1 MANPNLLS
9 LTTVNA
15 KSAVQAAT
23 TSATAIVTNSAS
35 SGTLIKV
42 TALFLTNISALTKA
56 ATIDVYRSSTAYN
69 ILKDVDIPAGSSI
82 DVVSKT
88 IYLEEG
94 DSLRITAAENSTI
107 HAVCSYEVLS

>member
-9 LTTVNA
+9 LTTVSG
-15 KSAVQAAT
+15 KMAVQAST
-23 TSATAIVTNSAS
+23 TSATAIVENAAA
-35 SGTLIKV
+35 SGTLVKV
-42 TALFLTNISALTKA
+42 TSLFLTNIAASTKS

-69 ILKDVDIPAGSSI
+69 ILKDVDVPAGSSI

-94 DSLRITAAENSTI
+94 DSLRITATENSTI
-107 HAVCSYEVLS
+107 QAVCSYEVLS